1 MGLQS
6 ALFTGVSGLTTYSDV
21 INIIG
26 HNIANVNTPGFKE
39 SRGNFSDILSQSS
52 GSTNNVQIGRGVRM
66 NSVDTLF
73 SQGSFQSTSVGS
85 DLAIDGDGFF
95 IVRDPDTNGILYTRT
110 GDFRLD
116 RNGSLTN
123 SQGLLLQGF
132 DVGTNGSALPFVRE
146 INIAGQAFPP
156 NPTTSGEIN
165 LNLNSSDQV
174 IIDPGTGL
182 PVVFDPVDPVGTSN
196 FSTALTVFDSLGN
209 GHTAEIYIQKTGD
222 NAWHWLIT
230 ARADDLNGMAGNN
243 LVPLAEGDMTFTDLG
258 SLDTIVTTDRIDYA
272 AGPPVM
278 TPLAVAEQGVN
289 VIFDFTGGAQLGQ
302 AVTFDFGLPQQIFD
316 SATATFGPNPNAP
329 TSFDGTTQFSAVS
342 STLFLSQDG
351 FGSGVLQS
359 FSVDEQG
366 VVRGLFSNGQTLD
379 LMQVALAKFPSNSG
393 LNPVGKNLF
402 SQSILSGDPVV
413 SAPGTSGLGEVV
425 SNALE
430 VSNVDLSAQ
439 FVELIRTQQ
448 AFQANARVITTGD
461 ELLTETVNLRR

>member
-39 SRGNFSDILSQSS
+39 SRGNFSDLLSQSS
-52 GSTNNVQIGRGVRM
+52 GPFGNVQIGRGVRM

-95 IVRDPDTNGILYTRT
+95 IVRNPDTNGILYTRT

-116 RNGSLTN
+116 RDGSLAN
-123 SQGLLLQGF
+123 SQGFLLQGF
-132 DVGTNGSALPFVRE
+132 DIDTNGNALPFVRE

-156 NPTTSGEIN
+156 NPTTSADIN

-182 PVVFDPVDPVGTSN
+182 PIVFDPVDPVGTSN
-196 FSTALTVFDSLGN
+196 FATALTVFDSLGN
-209 GHTAEIYIQKTGD
+209 GHTAEIYMQKTGN
-222 NAWHWLIT
+222 NAWHWLMT
-230 ARADDLNGMAGNN
+230 ARADDLNGMAGNT

-272 AGPPVM
+272 AVPPVM
-278 TPLAVAEQGVN
+278 TPLAAAEQGVN

-302 AVTFDFGLPQQIFD
+302 AVTFDFGIPQQIFNAGVF
-316 SATATFGPNPNAP
+316 SPNPNAP

-342 STLFLSQDG
+342 STLFQSQDG
-351 FGSGVLQS
+351 FGSGTLES
-359 FSVDEQG
+359 FNIDEQG

-393 LNPVGKNLF
+393 LSLVGKNLF
-402 SQSILSGDPVV
+402 SQSPLSGDPVV
-413 SAPGTSGLGEVV
+413 SAPGTSGLGAVV
-425 SNALE
+425 SSALE